1 MFVRMSQCC
10 RAGRYVRNLFARGR
24 GQSGAHDCRDVCAL
38 GVARAQA
45 DALQFVMGARFGEA
59 AWAQCARGPGE
70 VSRFGRILP
79 GCLGGLNFRI
89 LAARNR
95 DRSGVHDSRGIFAL
109 GGHLKQGW
117 LRAPYHRQI
126 GGLWRPS

>member
-1 MFVRMSQCC
+1 ME
-10 RAGRYVRNLFARGR
+10 ARV
-24 GQSGAHDCRDVCAL
+24 D
-38 GVARAQA
+38 
-45 DALQFVMGARFGEA
+45 EA
-59 AWAQCARGPGE
+59 AWAQCVRGPGAF
-70 VSRFGRILP
+70 SRFGRIFP

-95 DRSGVHDSRGIFAL
+95 DRSGVHDGRGGFTL

-126 GGLWRPS
+126 GGFSRPS